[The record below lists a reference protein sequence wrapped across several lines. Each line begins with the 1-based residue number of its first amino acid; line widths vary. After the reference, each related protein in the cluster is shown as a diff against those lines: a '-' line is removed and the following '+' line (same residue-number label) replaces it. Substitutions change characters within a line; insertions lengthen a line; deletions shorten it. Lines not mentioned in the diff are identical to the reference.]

1 MTLGLDD
8 NDLKLAFS
16 RYSVNFQSGHP
27 SQLLILDCET
37 QRFTIEEPSSMEIF
51 YQWCYEVD
59 HAVAAGRHIVC
70 VPVSGSSIEEIQG
83 IGTGL
88 GYVYWPS
95 KTILAL
101 PVANPS
107 DNQALLTGGTGT
119 LAHEESERR
128 LRLLARVGI
137 I

>member
-1 MTLGLDD
+1 MPLGLDD
-8 NDLKLAFS
+8 DNLKLAFS
-16 RYSVNFQSGHP
+16 RFSFDLQSGHP

-37 QRFTIEEPSSMEIF
+37 RRFTIEEPSSMEIF
-51 YQWCYEVD
+51 HQWCYEVD

-88 GYVYWPS
+88 GYACWPS

-101 PVANPS
+101 PVAKPS
-107 DNQALLTGGTGT
+107 DNPALL
-119 LAHEESERR
+119 A
-128 LRLLARVGI
+128 A
-137 I
+137 